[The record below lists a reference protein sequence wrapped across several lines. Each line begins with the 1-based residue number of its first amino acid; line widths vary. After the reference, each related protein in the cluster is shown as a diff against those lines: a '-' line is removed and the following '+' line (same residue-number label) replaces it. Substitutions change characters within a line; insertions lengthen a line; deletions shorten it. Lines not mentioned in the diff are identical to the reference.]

1 MLRESRLTTGIC
13 SSRIEIMGFCQ
24 KTRKEANHPMK
35 HQLLALLLGSLLLLG
50 LPAAC
55 ADTPTMTVLMYMCGT
70 DLQSDCVNDLYE
82 MCAADIPDNVTVVVQ
97 AGGASQW
104 DDSRLRA
111 NHINRFTIADYDF
124 SDVEVCAWQSMG
136 AQNTL
141 EDYLTWATSTY
152 PADRYMLIFWN
163 HGGGS
168 TSGVCFDETADYD
181 GLTIHE
187 INDALY
193 NFTEANPDFH
203 LDLIGFDA
211 CLMAT
216 YEAAAH
222 MQYYADFM
230 VASEELEPSLGWNYA
245 WLNALGENPALDAQG
260 IGVAIADAYM
270 EACMDENPDDYLSMS
285 VLYLPAMDYLVST
298 METYASYL
306 SQARTLGN
314 CLPSAVPA
322 SACMPLAILTAQHPT
337 WWI

>member
-1 MLRESRLTTGIC
+1 MQILKVYWMQIEEIACADSGKDIASRAAELCGKTLLNTRQERFMLRESRLTTGIC
-13 SSRIEIMGFCQ
+13 SSKIEIMGFCQ

-55 ADTPTMTVLMYMCGT
+55 ADTPTITVLMYMCGT

-163 HGGGS
+163 HG
-168 TSGVCFDETADYD
+168 ADRR
-181 GLTIHE
+181 
-187 INDALY
+187 A
-193 NFTEANPDFH
+193 
-203 LDLIGFDA
+203 
-211 CLMAT
+211 
-216 YEAAAH
+216 
-222 MQYYADFM
+222 
-230 VASEELEPSLGWNYA
+230 
-245 WLNALGENPALDAQG
+245 
-260 IGVAIADAYM
+260 
-270 EACMDENPDDYLSMS
+270 
-285 VLYLPAMDYLVST
+285 
-298 METYASYL
+298 
-306 SQARTLGN
+306 
-314 CLPSAVPA
+314 A
-322 SACMPLAILTAQHPT
+322 SASTKQRITMG
-337 WWI
+337 

>member
-152 PADRYMLIFWN
+152 PADRYMLIFWSTRRRIDERRLLRRN
-163 HGGGS
+163 SGLRWVDNSRNQRRAVQLYRSQSRFSSGS
-168 TSGVCFDETADYD
+168 HRLRRLLDGNLRSGC
-181 GLTIHE
+181 
-187 INDALY
+187 
-193 NFTEANPDFH
+193 
-203 LDLIGFDA
+203 
-211 CLMAT
+211 
-216 YEAAAH
+216 AH
-222 MQYYADFM
+222 A
-230 VASEELEPSLGWNYA
+230 
-245 WLNALGENPALDAQG
+245 
-260 IGVAIADAYM
+260 
-270 EACMDENPDDYLSMS
+270 
-285 VLYLPAMDYLVST
+285 VL
-298 METYASYL
+298 
-306 SQARTLGN
+306 R
-314 CLPSAVPA
+314 
-322 SACMPLAILTAQHPT
+322 
-337 WWI
+337 

>member
-124 SDVEVCAWQSMG
+124 SDVEVCAWR
-136 AQNTL
+136 A
-141 EDYLTWATSTY
+141 EHA
-152 PADRYMLIFWN
+152 
-163 HGGGS
+163 GGLPDLG
-168 TSGVCFDETADYD
+168 
-181 GLTIHE
+181 
-187 INDALY
+187 
-193 NFTEANPDFH
+193 DFH
-203 LDLIGFDA
+203 LPRRSLHADL
-211 CLMAT
+211 
-216 YEAAAH
+216 
-222 MQYYADFM
+222 
-230 VASEELEPSLGWNYA
+230 LESRRR
-245 WLNALGENPALDAQG
+245 
-260 IGVAIADAYM
+260 I
-270 EACMDENPDDYLSMS
+270 DERRLLRRNSGLRWVDNSRNQRRA
-285 VLYLPAMDYLVST
+285 VQLYRS
-298 METYASYL
+298 
-306 SQARTLGN
+306 
-314 CLPSAVPA
+314 
-322 SACMPLAILTAQHPT
+322 
-337 WWI
+337 

>member
-1 MLRESRLTTGIC
+1 
-13 SSRIEIMGFCQ
+13 MGDF
-24 KTRKEANHPMK
+24 H
-35 HQLLALLLGSLLLLG
+35 
-50 LPAAC
+50 LP
-55 ADTPTMTVLMYMCGT
+55 
-70 DLQSDCVNDLYE
+70 
-82 MCAADIPDNVTVVVQ
+82 
-97 AGGASQW
+97 
-104 DDSRLRA
+104 RR
-111 NHINRFTIADYDF
+111 
-124 SDVEVCAWQSMG
+124 
-136 AQNTL
+136 
-141 EDYLTWATSTY
+141 
-152 PADRYMLIFWN
+152 RYMLIFWN

-270 EACMDENPDDYLSMS
+270 EACLDE
-285 VLYLPAMDYLVST
+285 
-298 METYASYL
+298 
-306 SQARTLGN
+306 TLMII
-314 CLPSAVPA
+314 SA
-322 SACMPLAILTAQHPT
+322 
-337 WWI
+337 

>member
-13 SSRIEIMGFCQ
+13 SSKIEIMGFCQ
-24 KTRKEANHPMK
+24 KTRKEANYPMK

-222 MQYYADFM
+222 MQ
-230 VASEELEPSLGWNYA
+230 
-245 WLNALGENPALDAQG
+245 
-260 IGVAIADAYM
+260 
-270 EACMDENPDDYLSMS
+270 
-285 VLYLPAMDYLVST
+285 VL
-298 METYASYL
+298 
-306 SQARTLGN
+306 R
-314 CLPSAVPA
+314 
-322 SACMPLAILTAQHPT
+322 
-337 WWI
+337 

>member
-82 MCAADIPDNVTVVVQ
+82 MCAADIPNNVTVVVQ

-152 PADRYMLIFWN
+152 PDLLESRRRIDERRLLRRN
-163 HGGGS
+163 
-168 TSGVCFDETADYD
+168 SGLRWVDNSRNQRRAVQ
-181 GLTIHE
+181 
-187 INDALY
+187 LY
-193 NFTEANPDFH
+193 R
-203 LDLIGFDA
+203 
-211 CLMAT
+211 
-216 YEAAAH
+216 
-222 MQYYADFM
+222 
-230 VASEELEPSLGWNYA
+230 S
-245 WLNALGENPALDAQG
+245 
-260 IGVAIADAYM
+260 
-270 EACMDENPDDYLSMS
+270 
-285 VLYLPAMDYLVST
+285 
-298 METYASYL
+298 
-306 SQARTLGN
+306 
-314 CLPSAVPA
+314 
-322 SACMPLAILTAQHPT
+322 
-337 WWI
+337 